1 MRLLASL
8 GLILLLAPAARA
20 IEVCGPT
27 PVYEPC
33 EISLEMTDEEAAKY
47 PNPYMSVELRAEFR
61 SPKGGT
67 TKVMPGFWDGGRSF
81 KLRFAPDYEGRW
93 DFRLISNLPSV
104 DKKIASFEA
113 TPARSPG
120 FIEVFNTRYFKY
132 QQENTP
138 HYWLGDTC
146 YPLATIPWDVFQKV
160 VDARAEQKFNHL
172 RGLVLG
178 PGENARKVLA
188 DPEMPL
194 PEHFREVDR
203 RVVYM
208 NQKGIIYDLI
218 LGGGHN
224 QLAELLPKRQQR
236 ERYARYLVA
245 RYGAYNVTWQGVQ
258 DFEEYEDGRAFLKE
272 IYEHIQ
278 KWDPFHHPRSTGTL
292 KTSSPLLADGWMTY
306 IVQQSSDVDLAAVD
320 YELHG
325 APVVN
330 AEFGYEDS
338 GAGKSQP
345 NHVDSDEF
353 RHRMWRAA
361 VHGQYVTYGNTGTY
375 GGGTLS
381 VDPRFLDA
389 PGVQYAQ
396 HLREYFEQTR
406 YFDLQPYYRVEG
418 GEALGLQV
426 IPYEEEKPEGIEY
439 TVYVE
444 KPGPV
449 ELLIPKHKYD
459 VSWFNPL
466 DGAWLDQKDK
476 FNGER
481 FQGSPPDGN
490 HDWVLYVR
498 REGKKESFNKSFY
511 LESRKARVKT
521 IETAKADLPFQIQL
535 PDREELVAGQEF
547 EFNATLTKDT
557 HAAKRIYWLWTVE
570 VAGSGVGARI
580 LGTSQFGRFRVPER
594 LADHYP
600 ATLQVRLVGVDG
612 AGRVFEAFKP
622 YRLAAPP
629 SAGK

>member
-1 MRLLASL
+1 M
-8 GLILLLAPAARA
+8 
-20 IEVCGPT
+20 
-27 PVYEPC
+27 
-33 EISLEMTDEEAAKY
+33 
-47 PNPYMSVELRAEFR
+47 
-61 SPKGGT
+61 
-67 TKVMPGFWDGGRSF
+67 
-81 KLRFAPDYEGRW
+81 
-93 DFRLISNLPSV
+93 
-104 DKKIASFEA
+104 
-113 TPARSPG
+113 
-120 FIEVFNTRYFKY
+120 
-132 QQENTP
+132 
-138 HYWLGDTC
+138 
-146 YPLATIPWDVFQKV
+146 
-160 VDARAEQKFNHL
+160 
-172 RGLVLG
+172 
-178 PGENARKVLA
+178 
-188 DPEMPL
+188 
-194 PEHFREVDR
+194 
-203 RVVYM
+203 
-208 NQKGIIYDLI
+208 
-218 LGGGHN
+218 
-224 QLAELLPKRQQR
+224 
-236 ERYARYLVA
+236 
-245 RYGAYNVTWQGVQ
+245 
-258 DFEEYEDGRAFLKE
+258 
-272 IYEHIQ
+272 
-278 KWDPFHHPRSTGTL
+278 
-292 KTSSPLLADGWMTY
+292 
-306 IVQQSSDVDLAAVD
+306 
-320 YELHG
+320 
-325 APVVN
+325 
-330 AEFGYEDS
+330 
-338 GAGKSQP
+338 
-345 NHVDSDEF
+345 
-353 RHRMWRAA
+353 
-361 VHGQYVTYGNTGTY
+361 
-375 GGGTLS
+375 
-381 VDPRFLDA
+381 
-389 PGVQYAQ
+389 QYAQ

-481 FQGSPPDGN
+481 FQRQPA
-490 HDWVLYVR
+490 R
-498 REGKKESFNKSFY
+498 RQRTTGCSTCGARARRRVST
-511 LESRKARVKT
+511 SRFTWSRARRRSKT